1 MARKGATNMDISI
14 EQMLK
19 AGVHFGHQTRFWNPK
34 MDPFIF
40 GNRNKV
46 HIINLE
52 KTLEHL
58 KPSVEF
64 CKQLAA
70 ANNRILFVG
79 TKRAASK
86 VIKSE
91 AERCDMP
98 YVNYRWLGGMLTN
111 YKTVRAS
118 IRRLEI
124 LKTQE
129 EEGKFND
136 LTKKEV
142 LGIKREMEKLE
153 RSIGG
158 IKNMGGLPEALF
170 IIDVNNEKIA
180 VAEAR
185 KMGIPIIGLVD
196 TNSDPDSVDY
206 VIPGNDDAIRSIS
219 LIARIISNACLDGAS
234 RATGLGSKK
243 DGPVILR
250 KSEIEESKD
259 SSAKDENEEVSTE
272 PSSEEAA
279 KDDDSIKDSEEK

>member
-1 MARKGATNMDISI
+1 MDISI

-206 VIPGNDDAIRSIS
+206 VIPGNDDAIRSVS

-259 SSAKDENEEVSTE
+259 VSAKDENEEVSTE

>member
-1 MARKGATNMDISI
+1 MDISI

-259 SSAKDENEEVSTE
+259 VSAKDKNEEVSTE
-272 PSSEEAA
+272 SSSEEVA
-279 KDDDSIKDSEEK
+279 KDEDSIKDSEEK

>member
-1 MARKGATNMDISI
+1 MDISI

-40 GNRNKV
+40 GKRNKV
-46 HIINLE
+46 HIIDLE

-58 KPSVEF
+58 KPSVDF
-64 CKQLAA
+64 CNQLAA
-70 ANNRILFVG
+70 SNNRILFVG

-86 VIKSE
+86 VIKAE
-91 AERCDMP
+91 AERCEMP

-118 IRRLEI
+118 IRRLEV

-129 EEGKFND
+129 EEGKFEV
-136 LTKKEV
+136 LTKKEI
-142 LGIKREMEKLE
+142 LGIRREMEKLE

-206 VIPGNDDAIRSIS
+206 VIPGNDDAIRSIGYYCNALS
-219 LIARIISNACLDGAS
+219 KTILDSN
-234 RATGLGSKK
+234 KK
-243 DGPVILR
+243 
-250 KSEIEESKD
+250 SNSSIE
-259 SSAKDENEEVSTE
+259 TE
-272 PSSEEAA
+272 KVE
-279 KDDDSIKDSEEK
+279 

>member
-1 MARKGATNMDISI
+1 MDISI

-70 ANNRILFVG
+70 SNNRILFVG

-206 VIPGNDDAIRSIS
+206 VIPGNDDAIRSVS

-259 SSAKDENEEVSTE
+259 SSAKDENEEISTE

>member
-1 MARKGATNMDISI
+1 MDISI

-142 LGIKREMEKLE
+142 LGIRREMEKLE

-206 VIPGNDDAIRSIS
+206 VIPGNDDAIRSVS